1 LFHGLVPIVR
11 AVRRAPSGGD
21 SSKRLLKS
29 GAQSPRTNQII
40 YLHHRAQND
49 IWVQFTAGH
58 KKWSKVKRISG
69 AIEAKRGKLFSGLA
83 QAVAV
88 AAKSGAPD
96 PDPTPVPVANSPPKC
111 ASAFPASTESPDQ
124 DHGRHQIP

>member
-1 LFHGLVPIVR
+1 MLFHTRVPIVR
-11 AVRRAPSGGD
+11 AVHRAPSGGD
-21 SSKRLLKS
+21 SGKRLPKS

-40 YLHHRAQND
+40 YLHHRARND

-69 AIEAKRGKLFSGLA
+69 AIEAKREKLFSKLA
-83 QAVAV
+83 QAV
-88 AAKSGAPD
+88 AAKSGGPD
-96 PDPTPVPVANSPPKC
+96 PDATPMPIASSPPKR
-111 ASAFPASTESPDQ
+111 ASAFPAATESPDQ